1 MQQAQMDAPAEFI
14 TDLMRVGVLE
24 TEINMKA
31 NHNSA
36 KLTRPGK
43 VMVRRSLRW
52 TILLIAGLVSAH
64 IGFAQAEH
72 TRTKDANTDAQA
84 AIQHSTKAPE
94 VKYSWGW
101 IRWLMNA
108 NIDPEASQ
116 TLGIVQINPGQR
128 NPLHMHPNC
137 EELLYVI
144 SGSAENIIGNSRVT
158 IGPGDL
164 IRIPKGVPHQAIT
177 IGNKPFRAVISY
189 SSSDRQV
196 VNLGPD
202 KE

>member
-1 MQQAQMDAPAEFI
+1 
-14 TDLMRVGVLE
+14 MRVGVLE
-24 TEINMKA
+24 AEINMEAK
-31 NHNSA
+31 HNSA
-36 KLTRPGK
+36 KLTRLGK
-43 VMVRRSLRW
+43 VGARRRLLW
-52 TILLIAGLVSAH
+52 TALSIVCLVSSRV
-64 IGFAQAEH
+64 GFAQAERIH
-72 TRTKDANTDAQA
+72 MKDDNAAAQA
-84 AIQHSTKAPE
+84 AVQHFTEAPE
-94 VKYSWGW
+94 VKYPWGW

-144 SGSAENIIGNSRVT
+144 SGSAENIIGNRKVT

-164 IRIPKGVPHQAIT
+164 VRIPKGVPHQAIT
-177 IGNKPFRAVISY
+177 IGNKPFKAVISY
-189 SSSDRQV
+189 SSNDRQV

>member
-1 MQQAQMDAPAEFI
+1 MDARNKFI
-14 TDLMRVGVLE
+14 TDLMRVKVLE
-24 TEINMKA
+24 MEINMKT
-31 NHNSA
+31 NHDSA
-36 KLTRPGK
+36 KPTRPRK

-52 TILLIAGLVSAH
+52 IVLLIIAQLSSHV
-64 IGFAQAEH
+64 GFAQAE
-72 TRTKDANTDAQA
+72 RIPTKDDDAA
-84 AIQHSTKAPE
+84 AKAAVQHFADASE
-94 VKYSWGW
+94 VKYPWGW
-101 IRWLMNA
+101 IRWLMNGK
-108 NIDPEASQ
+108 IDPEASQ

-144 SGSAENIIGNSRVT
+144 SGSAENIIGNSKVIIR
-158 IGPGDL
+158 PGDL
-164 IRIPKGVPHQAIT
+164 VRIPKGMPHQAIT

-189 SSSDRQV
+189 SSNDRQI

>member
-1 MQQAQMDAPAEFI
+1 MDARNEFI
-14 TDLMRVGVLE
+14 TDLMRSGVLE
-24 TEINMKA
+24 AHINMKA
-31 NHNSA
+31 KHNTA
-36 KLTRPGK
+36 KLTRSGK

-52 TILLIAGLVSAH
+52 TVLLIVCLVSAH
-64 IGFAQAEH
+64 TGFAQVER
-72 TRTKDANTDAQA
+72 TRTKDDNTAAQA
-84 AIQHSTKAPE
+84 AIQHFTDAPE
-94 VKYSWGW
+94 VKYPWGW

-108 NIDPEASQ
+108 DIDPEASQ

-144 SGSAENIIGNSRVT
+144 SGSAENIIGNNRVT

-164 IRIPKGVPHQAIT
+164 VRIPKGVPHQAIT

-189 SSSDRQV
+189 SSNDRQV

>member
-1 MQQAQMDAPAEFI
+1 MN
-14 TDLMRVGVLE
+14 MRA
-24 TEINMKA
+24 K
-31 NHNSA
+31 HNSA
-36 KLTRPGK
+36 KLTRQGK
-43 VMVRRSLRW
+43 VMIRRTLQW
-52 TILLIAGLVSAH
+52 TVLLIVCMVSSH
-64 IGFAQAEH
+64 IGFAQAEGI
-72 TRTKDANTDAQA
+72 RSKAANTAAQR
-84 AIQHSTKAPE
+84 AIQHFSDAPE
-94 VKYSWGW
+94 VKYPWGW

-144 SGSAENIIGNSRVT
+144 SGSAENIIGNNKAT

-164 IRIPKGVPHQAIT
+164 VRIPKGVPHQAIT

-189 SSSDRQV
+189 SSNDRQV
-196 VNLGPD
+196 VNLSPD